1 MQKKKDL
8 KTTECNG
15 LIYPA
20 SEIWYEFIILHWMM
34 FFDIVPIIFILIL
47 LYSVMKIDEIQHMF
61 LWNKWTSVY
70 VQGFQNVLK

>member
-1 MQKKKDL
+1 
-8 KTTECNG
+8 
-15 LIYPA
+15 
-20 SEIWYEFIILHWMM
+20 MM